1 MKNINWLVRIKN
13 KTFWLTAIPSV
24 LLLIQ
29 SIASVFGYVLDLGE
43 IGNKLLSVVESAF
56 ILLAALGI
64 VVDPTTTGISDST
77 RALTYTEP
85 KK

>member
-13 KTFWLTAIPSV
+13 KTFWLTAIPAV

-29 SIASVFGYVLDLGE
+29 SVAGVFGYALDLGE
-43 IGNKLLSVVESAF
+43 LGNKLLAVVESAF
-56 ILLAALGI
+56 VVLAALGI
-64 VVDPTTTGISDST
+64 VVDHTTTGVKDSKQ
-77 RALTYTEP
+77 ALTYIEP